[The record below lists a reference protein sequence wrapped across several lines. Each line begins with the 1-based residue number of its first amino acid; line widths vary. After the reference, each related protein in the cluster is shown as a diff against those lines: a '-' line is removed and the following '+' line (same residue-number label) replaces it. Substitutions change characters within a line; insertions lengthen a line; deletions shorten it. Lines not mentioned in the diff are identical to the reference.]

1 MSVFE
6 SLKFFTTAPHP
17 CSYLDG
23 RDAITLFVEPDTAL
37 SSDQIVELAESGFR
51 RSGGYTYKPHC
62 DQCNACVS
70 VRVPVDIFK
79 PKRRQIRT
87 KKRNNDLQFTV
98 TAPVLDEEHYALYE
112 SYINARHSNG
122 DMYPPSAS
130 QYESF
135 LTRSSEKSFFLE
147 AYLGKRLI
155 AVTLF
160 DEIPENGF
168 SAIYTF
174 FETDSKFDIRSLG
187 RMMILQLIDITR
199 GLGLSY
205 LYLGYWIQDSKK
217 MDYKTEYCPIEMLIN
232 SRWIRAD

>member
-6 SLKFFTTAPHP
+6 SLKFFATAPHP

-37 SSDQIVELAESGFR
+37 SRDQIVKLAESGFR
-51 RSGGYTYKPHC
+51 RSGGYTYRPHC
-62 DQCNACVS
+62 NQCNACVS

-79 PKRRQIRT
+79 PRRQQMRT
-87 KKRNNDLQFTV
+87 KKRNDDVQFTI
-98 TAPVLDEEHYALYE
+98 TTPILDEERYALYE
-112 SYINARHSNG
+112 SYINVRHSNG
-122 DMYPPSAS
+122 DMYPPSPS

-135 LTRSSEKSFFLE
+135 LTRSSEKAFFLE
-147 AYLGKRLI
+147 AHLGKRLI

-160 DEIPENGF
+160 DEIPGNGF

-174 FETDSKFDIRSLG
+174 FETDPKFDIRSLG
-187 RMMILQLIDITR
+187 RMMILQLIDIAH

-217 MDYKTEYCPIEMLIN
+217 MDYKTEYRPIEMLIN